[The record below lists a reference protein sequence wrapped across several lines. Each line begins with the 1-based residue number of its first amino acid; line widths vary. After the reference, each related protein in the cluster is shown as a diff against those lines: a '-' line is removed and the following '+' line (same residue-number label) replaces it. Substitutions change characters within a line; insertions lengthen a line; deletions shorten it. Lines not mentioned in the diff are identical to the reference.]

1 MRRLRRIPLP
11 SGPAL
16 DPVRAGV
23 QAGAARI
30 ARDERAV
37 RATSSSILG
46 MVLFV
51 ASEAMFFAAFFGAY
65 FTTYTAHDV
74 WPPANITTPGL
85 VLPTVAT
92 AVLLAST
99 LVLNIGVAAASRRR
113 DTAVRRSL
121 VVTLAAGAA
130 FLVLTALGYSS
141 VPFGIRDGVFP
152 SMFYLITVVG
162 AAHVLGGVFLALI
175 VLQQLGSG
183 QVALT
188 AYEPL
193 RAFAIYWN
201 FVALL
206 ATAIYLVFYLFIS
219 S

>member
-1 MRRLRRIPLP
+1 MRLRRIALP
-11 SGPAL
+11 SGPPL
-16 DPVRAGV
+16 DPVRSGV
-23 QAGAARI
+23 QAGAASI

-37 RATSSSILG
+37 RATSSTILG

-65 FTTYTAHDV
+65 FTVYTAHTV
-74 WPPANITTPGL
+74 WPPANLATPGL
-85 VLPTVAT
+85 VLPTIAT
-92 AVLLAST
+92 AVLLAS
-99 LVLNIGVAAASRRR
+99 LPVLQYCLRAAARRR
-113 DTAVRRSL
+113 DNAVRL
-121 VVTLAAGAA
+121 ALALTLAAGVV
-130 FLVLTALGYSS
+130 FLVLTVAGYAN
-141 VPFGIRDGVFP
+141 VPFGIKDGVFP

-162 AAHVLGGVFLALI
+162 AAHVVGGVILALI
-175 VLQQLGSG
+175 VLQQVGSG

-206 ATAIYLVFYLFIS
+206 ATAIYLVFYLLLS